1 MRVEISRL
9 LRTVYTLGALA
20 VLLSAC
26 ATAPA
31 PSGLHAPSG
40 LQELSGLS
48 EPPPELER
56 FTGVYAARVAEGLQ
70 SERRLLLI
78 LRPNATL
85 QLQTEYLYDRQTITE
100 YGEWEVRDA
109 DTAEAVIHVAV
120 LGRTD
125 GAYETPV
132 YITLVPEAE
141 ETTLRAL
148 TYNEQRYGTEGLL
161 FEWIG
166 YR

>member
-1 MRVEISRL
+1 MRYANARVEIARQFHVVCAL
-9 LRTVYTLGALA
+9 CALA

-26 ATAPA
+26 ATDPA
-31 PSGLHAPSG
+31 PGGVHAPGG
-40 LQELSGLS
+40 LA

-56 FTGVYAARVAEGLQ
+56 FAGVYAARVAEGLQ

-78 LRPNATL
+78 LRSNATL

-100 YGEWEVRDA
+100 YGKWEVQDA
-109 DTAEAVIHVAV
+109 DAAEPIIHVTV

-125 GAYETPV
+125 GAYETPA
-132 YITLVPEAE
+132 YMTLVPGAQDSI
-141 ETTLRAL
+141 LRAL

>member
-1 MRVEISRL
+1 MRYAKARVEIALL
-9 LRTVYTLGALA
+9 LRTMYTLCAFA

-26 ATAPA
+26 ATDPP
-31 PSGLHAPSG
+31 PSGLHAPGGSA
-40 LQELSGLS
+40 
-48 EPPPELER
+48 EPSPELEK
-56 FTGVYAARVAEGLQ
+56 FAGVYAARVAEGLQ
-70 SERRLLLI
+70 AERRLLLI
-78 LRPNATL
+78 LRANATL

-100 YGEWEVRDA
+100 YGKWEVRHE
-109 DTAEAVIHVAV
+109 DTAEPTLHVAV

-125 GAYETPV
+125 GAHETPA
-132 YITLVPEAE
+132 YMTLSPGAQDS
-141 ETTLRAL
+141 TLQAL